1 MTTNYGPFDRPYT
14 DHERTVAHASQLTL
28 KETRRRLRDGWTWTA
43 NQTTGLWSEPRDSAD
58 WREKLIMLD
67 ARLEVALPDP
77 SRRDIIDW
85 VLRNSGMVPES
96 EKLEAIAKLW
106 KATSSTKNSIK
117 LTLTAAEL
125 EFLIN
130 STLEENKHTR
140 ELNKRVRERA
150 VGKLYE
156 AHNASLD
163 DPEDW

>member
-14 DHERTVAHASQLTL
+14 DHERTVASASQLTL
-28 KETRRRLRDGWTWTA
+28 KETRRRFRDGWTWTA
-43 NQTTGLWSEPRDSAD
+43 NQTGGLWSEPRDSAE

-96 EKLEAIAKLW
+96 EKLEAIAKLRN
-106 KATSSTKNSIK
+106 ATASTKNAIK

-130 STLEENKHTR
+130 STLEDNKHTL

-150 VGKLYE
+150 QDKLYQ
-156 AHNASLD
+156 AHADVLMD
-163 DPEDW
+163 EDW